1 MSKRIECFT
10 VYWNE
15 EVDKV
20 TIKITPEFKAD
31 PIMMYYGLE
40 QIMSELEKIAK
51 KNFKKAEKAGLDL
64 HLGCDAWPECDE
76 SPGGCDHYN
85 ASFSDLIQ
93 RDKFKFL
100 HEGELAAYSAL
111 ATNMLRSQAHQEG
124 REISLDEFRVVA
136 VTAIQDRLKELNKN
150 ETD

>member
-15 EVDKV
+15 EFDKV
-20 TIKITPEFKAD
+20 TIKITPQFKAD

-40 QIMSELEKIAK
+40 QIMSELEKVAK

-100 HEGELAAYSAL
+100 
-111 ATNMLRSQAHQEG
+111 LRRRVGSLLSTGNKYA
-124 REISLDEFRVVA
+124 EISSTPRRQRSIV
-136 VTAIQDRLKELNKN
+136 R
-150 ETD
+150 